1 MIRTKWPA
9 VLCLTLALGAE
20 TLVAAPSAAP
30 QKDARQA
37 KWLTSFTYATGQAR
51 REDKLI
57 VAYFRGSDWDD
68 YCKKLDRD
76 VLNTEL
82 FVDWAEKN
90 VVLLDVDFPA
100 DKRQS
105 PSQKKHNDA
114 LKDRYSVIKVPT
126 FVFLDSDGE

>member
-1 MIRTKWPA
+1 MIRTRWPA
-9 VLCLTLALGAE
+9 VVVGLTFALGAQV
-20 TLVAAPSAAP
+20 LVAAPPAFP
-30 QKDARQA
+30 KDARQA
-37 KWLTSFTYATGQAR
+37 KWLTSFTNATGQAR
-51 REDKLI
+51 KEDKLI

-82 FVDWAEKN
+82 FVNWAEKN

-114 LKDRYSVIKVPT
+114 
-126 FVFLDSDGE
+126 